1 MGGARVAPRRLRT
14 MTFVA
19 GRVVVGSTRTPVLAA
34 RARRRI
40 LTVEARGL
48 TRASVVAGIRSR
60 ASVVVGGLMPTL
72 AVAGIRRLTLVVGA
86 AVGRLRISLAVGV
99 LRRAAAVTRRVVA
112 DVRPRVTAVVGT
124 GLRGVADGWKLV
136 ARVREIEAACLW
148 GGLLR

>member
-1 MGGARVAPRRLRT
+1 

-19 GRVVVGSTRTPVLAA
+19 GRVVVGSTRTRVLAA
-34 RARRRI
+34 HARRRI

-48 TRASVVAGIRSR
+48 TRASVVAGTRSR

-72 AVAGIRRLTLVVGA
+72 AVAVAGIRRLTLVVGA